1 MITMKEL
8 LKQLQDYANA
18 SPNVYLQ
25 IKLLEL
31 ENEIQKHVHEE
42 RMKLYDDLINM
53 I

>member
-1 MITMKEL
+1 MKEL
-8 LKQLQDYANA
+8 LKQLQDYAEA

-31 ENEIQKHVHEE
+31 ENEIHKHVHEE
-42 RMKLYDDLINM
+42 RMKVYYELIKM